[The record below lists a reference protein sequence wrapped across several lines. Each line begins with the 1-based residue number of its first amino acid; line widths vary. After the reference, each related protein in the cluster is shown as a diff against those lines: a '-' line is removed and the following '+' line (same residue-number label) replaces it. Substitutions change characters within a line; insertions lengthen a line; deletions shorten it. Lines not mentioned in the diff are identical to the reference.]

1 MFGFVRFCVF
11 VCCILKTA
19 LIIIILFV
27 LLWKTVWDASLMRL
41 FWVLFEF
48 HDCVCVVW
56 FHCCF
61 VVVRLA
67 KKKRQRHLFIV
78 SLLCCLFA
86 YLSFAVFVCVYML
99 CFMFCLCSFMPIV
112 CLYIFVCFSAL
123 FVSLSTYHNSLCLFF
138 IVCCCSNPVTLRPE
152 ASTALESS
160 SISSLFA
167 TAMKTSSL
175 TSPAGDLSAIGMR

>member
-48 HDCVCVVW
+48 HDCACVVW

-67 KKKRQRHLFIV
+67 KKKETKTFIYCFSPLLFVCISFFCGVCVYIYALFYVLFMLLYAYCLFIYFCLFFCFVCV
-78 SLLCCLFA
+78 SLLITT
-86 YLSFAVFVCVYML
+86 
-99 CFMFCLCSFMPIV
+99 P
-112 CLYIFVCFSAL
+112 FVCFLL
-123 FVSLSTYHNSLCLFF
+123 FAAAATRLLCA
-138 IVCCCSNPVTLRPE
+138 LRPQ
-152 ASTALESS
+152 
-160 SISSLFA
+160 
-167 TAMKTSSL
+167 
-175 TSPAGDLSAIGMR
+175 PH